1 VHRSYVTLVALA
13 TVLLVVGAL
22 STTFAGRATGQSTPG
37 EACAPAQDQ
46 DLPVGTVVPAECFE
60 DTVQTASS
68 PINNTGCQKNSG
80 NPHIATSMTPDAV
93 KTVGGVISCNSR
105 KDRLHSQS
113 RLWKKISSGNYL
125 LVDTGQSDC
134 TTCYRSVAN
143 AHRTCSNNNR
153 NTYAA
158 NAYVE
163 VHNNG
168 NRHEG
173 LGESQVVTLNCGF

>member
-1 VHRSYVTLVALA
+1 V
-13 TVLLVVGAL
+13 
-22 STTFAGRATGQSTPG
+22 
-37 EACAPAQDQ
+37 
-46 DLPVGTVVPAECFE
+46 PVGTVVPAECFE

-93 KTVGGVISCNSR
+93 KTVGGVISCTSR

-134 TTCYRSVAN
+134 TTCYRSVSN
-143 AHRTCSNNNR
+143 AHRTCSNNN

-173 LGESQVVTLNCGF
+173 LAESQVVTGLNCGF